1 MCLSLSHTRLSLS
14 YNWDKLWSQQAFV
27 QRCTWHTE
35 PLEPLRQ
42 PVVPPLDRRGDC
54 VTAVTCDP
62 GWMPSVW
69 LRYLRA
75 SLPRSHPH
83 AAPLGQMLE

>member
-69 LRYLRA
+69 LRYLRT